1 MLALLLAPGARA
13 APVPQVF
20 QIRSEIEPERP
31 LQPGEFTWSPGEAK
45 GELVVVADLKTQMVH
60 VYRGGEEIGVSTIS
74 TGRKGFETPTG
85 VFRILEKN
93 VDHYSDLYDLA
104 PMPFMQ
110 RLTWDGIALH
120 GGQVPGRPVSHG
132 CIRMPEAFA
141 QILYHETKK
150 GGVVIVSPDWHGTAG
165 TYAVAWD
172 ADPAQLRMDAI
183 GR

>member
-1 MLALLLAPGARA
+1 
-13 APVPQVF
+13 
-20 QIRSEIEPERP
+20 
-31 LQPGEFTWSPGEAK
+31 
-45 GELVVVADLKTQMVH
+45 MVH

-120 GGQVPGRPVSHG
+120 SGQVPGRPVSHG
-132 CIRMPEAFA
+132 CIRIPEAFA

-150 GGVVIVSPDWHGTAG
+150 GRSEERRVGKECVSTCRYRWSPEH
-165 TYAVAWD
+165 
-172 ADPAQLRMDAI
+172 
-183 GR
+183 

>member
-1 MLALLLAPGARA
+1 
-13 APVPQVF
+13 
-20 QIRSEIEPERP
+20 
-31 LQPGEFTWSPGEAK
+31 
-45 GELVVVADLKTQMVH
+45 MVH

-120 GGQVPGRPVSHG
+120 GGQVPGHPVSHG
-132 CIRMPEAFA
+132 CIRKTEAYA
-141 QILYHETKK
+141 QIRYNEPKKRGEAIDTTDWPGQGGNKALARET
-150 GGVVIVSPDWHGTAG
+150 DT
-165 TYAVAWD
+165 
-172 ADPAQLRMDAI
+172 
-183 GR
+183 

>member
-74 TGRKGFETPTG
+74 TGRKGFERSEEHTSELQSLM
-85 VFRILEKN
+85 R
-93 VDHYSDLYDLA
+93 S
-104 PMPFMQ
+104 
-110 RLTWDGIALH
+110 
-120 GGQVPGRPVSHG
+120 S
-132 CIRMPEAFA
+132 
-141 QILYHETKK
+141 
-150 GGVVIVSPDWHGTAG
+150 
-165 TYAVAWD
+165 YAVFCLNKQN
-172 ADPAQLRMDAI
+172 QLTPLVNTRASTS
-183 GR
+183 

>member
-1 MLALLLAPGARA
+1 MLARRLAPGGRA

-85 VFRILEKN
+85 FFRILEKKAAP
-93 VDHYSDLYDLA
+93 YSYLYDLA
-104 PMPFMQ
+104 PIPLMH
-110 RLTWDGIALH
+110 RLTVDGIALH
-120 GGQVPGRPVSHG
+120 AAKVHGRLASHG
-132 CIRMPEAFA
+132 CIRSPGAFG
-141 QILYHETKK
+141 QI
-150 GGVVIVSPDWHGTAG
+150 
-165 TYAVAWD
+165 
-172 ADPAQLRMDAI
+172 M
-183 GR
+183 